1 MTMLP
6 LARHSRGRVAVKRAA
21 KNFALGGAR
30 LVKLAMARHVAIALG
45 LLPLACAP
53 VHAANYTLTNLG
65 QVQNGSVVGVNK
77 DGVVAGYSETHSPFP
92 GFLTNSFVWTPVT
105 PNAVTGSVQ
114 EIPQPA
120 AFADCVAGDLNDSG
134 HVLCFSGA
142 GPKIWTGGNS
152 FINLPLLVP
161 TDNPTTTGINNLDGV
176 VGFGYN
182 GDFHALWWPSGAV
195 APVVLDPRRSVGN
208 GLNNTGSFVGNV
220 DGDDGV
226 YHATAWAFVVLGV
239 VPRTLNTE
247 INTYSD
253 ASGINDGGTVIGSV
267 DRNHCPDP
275 NQCSFSF
282 KPVAWHPDGTQVD
295 LPLLYGSEGRA
306 FDINSAGDIV
316 GSSDSLTLFPTPH
329 IGVSA
334 VLWHNGTVRDL
345 NSATTLPTGWTLEK
359 AEAINDSG
367 QIAGLAVGPNN
378 SEHVFLL
385 TPIPNLAPIA
395 KCKAVVT
402 SAGETCSAPASIDD
416 GSYDPDSTTIN
427 ISQSP
432 AGPYPLGDT
441 LVLLTATDG
450 EDGASFCR
458 ADVTVQDN
466 TPPAVTCP
474 ATTSASAN
482 ASCKAAIPN
491 VLGGVVASDNCSA
504 AANLT
509 SSQSIAAG
517 SLVGLGTTPID
528 VTVTDASFN
537 GGVCHTAFTVIDT
550 SGPSLSVTVGQPI
563 LWTPSHELVN
573 VGFSAAASD
582 NCDAAPPVQVKVYS
596 IEPDQPAGDADAS
609 FSPDAR
615 NVASGSLRVRAERLQ
630 AGSGRVYL
638 VAAQSSDSANNTSVS
653 CTTVV
658 VPHDQN
664 AKSLALVSPLA
675 AAAQAYCAR
684 HDGVA
689 PTGYVAVG
697 SGAVVGPK
705 Q

>member
-6 LARHSRGRVAVKRAA
+6 FARRCRGRVARKPVA
-21 KNFALGGAR
+21 KDLTKDSPN
-30 LVKLAMARHVAIALG
+30 LVKSALALQVAITFG
-45 LLPLACAP
+45 LLPLACAS
-53 VHAANYTLTNLG
+53 VHAANYALTDLG

-77 DGVVAGYSETHSPFP
+77 DGVVAGYSETHTPFP
-92 GFLTNSFVWTPVT
+92 GFLTGSFVWTPVT
-105 PNAVTGSVQ
+105 PNATTGTAQ
-114 EIPQPA
+114 EIPPPA
-120 AFADCVAGDLNDSG
+120 AFNSCVANDLNDSG
-134 HVLCFSGA
+134 HVVCFSSGN
-142 GPKIWTGGNS
+142 PKIWTGGNN
-152 FINLPLLVP
+152 FTNLPLFDPNILP
-161 TDNPTTTGINNLDGV
+161 DANAINKFDGV
-176 VGFGYN
+176 VGTGYDAL
-182 GDFHALWWPSGAV
+182 DFHAIWWTSGAA
-195 APVVLDPRRSVGN
+195 APVILDARTSSGS
-208 GLNNTGSFVGNV
+208 GLNNTGSFVGYV
-220 DGDDGV
+220 RDDDSV
-226 YHATAWAFVVLGV
+226 YHATAWAFVLGIV
-239 VPRTLNTE
+239 SRRLNDEPHTF
-247 INTYSD
+247 SS
-253 ASGINDGGTVIGSV
+253 AGAINDGGTAIGTV

-275 NQCSFSF
+275 DQCAFSF
-282 KPVAWHPDGTQVD
+282 KPVAWLSDGTQID
-295 LPLLYGSEGRA
+295 LPLLYGSQGTP
-306 FDINSAGDIV
+306 FDINTAGDIV

-385 TPIPNLAPIA
+385 TPIPNRAPIA

-402 SAGETCSAPASIDD
+402 SAGATCSAPASIDD
-416 GSYDPDSTTIN
+416 GSYDPDSSTIN
-427 ISQSP
+427 VSQAP
-432 AGPYPLGDT
+432 PGPYPLGDT

-474 ATTSASAN
+474 AATSASAN

-504 AANLT
+504 AANLA
-509 SSQSIAAG
+509 SSQSVSAG
-517 SLVGLGTTPID
+517 TLVGLGTTPID

-537 GGVCHTAFTVIDT
+537 GGVCHTAFTVLDT
-550 SGPSLSVTVGQPI
+550 SSPSLSATVGQPI

-573 VGFSAAASD
+573 VGFSAATSD

-596 IEPDQPAGDADAS
+596 NEPDQPAGDADAS

-615 NVASGSLRVRAERLQ
+615 NVGSGTLRVRAERLQ

-638 VAAQSSDSANNTSVS
+638 IAARATDSANNTSVS
-653 CTTVV
+653 CATVV

-664 AKSLALVSPLA
+664 AKSLAVVSPLA
-675 AAAQAYCAR
+675 TAAQAHCAG
-684 HDGVA
+684 HDGAA
-689 PTGYVAVG
+689 PAGYVAVG
-697 SGAVVGPK
+697 AGAVVGPK